1 MGVSYMYRYIY
12 IYIYICMN
20 VYRKG
25 GKQLTTSSGVEWSGV
40 EGTPQQKEAESL
52 FHHYIHT

>member
-1 MGVSYMYRYIY
+1 MYIE
-12 IYIYICMN
+12 
-20 VYRKG
+20 KG
-25 GKQLTTSSGVEWSGV
+25 ENSSQRQVEWSGVEWSGV

>member
-1 MGVSYMYRYIY
+1 
-12 IYIYICMN
+12 MN